1 MSGGLVGD
9 TGLVRCIIQLGK
21 AGMATKKV
29 AIVELTCIATA
40 LYFIQEES
48 REYDIFLKLL
58 KRNMNVRLKILCF
71 DWFQT

>member
-1 MSGGLVGD
+1 MHY
-9 TGLVRCIIQLGK
+9 TAGK
-21 AGMATKKV
+21 GRDGYKKKV